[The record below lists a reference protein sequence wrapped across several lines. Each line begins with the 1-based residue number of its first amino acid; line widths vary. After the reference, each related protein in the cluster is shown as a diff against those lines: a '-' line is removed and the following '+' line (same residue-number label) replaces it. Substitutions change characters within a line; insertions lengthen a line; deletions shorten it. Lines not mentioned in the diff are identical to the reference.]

1 MIPDKL
7 IVPRMAPT
15 LATERLVLR
24 PIILDDFVGYE
35 KLMASPRSV
44 YMGGPFDQAAAWGLF
59 CHEVAL
65 WPLAGH
71 GGLSIELRATGACI
85 GQVGINH
92 GPLFPERELGWQLYE
107 GHESNGY
114 VTEATRALRD
124 WAFDE
129 LGLTTLVSYVDP
141 GNDRSIAVAKRL
153 SGVLDPS
160 APRQDDSDLVFRYT
174 PSWSASV
181 TT

>member
-92 GPLFPERELGWQLYE
+92 GPLFPRENSDGSSMRAMKAMDMLRKPPALCVT
-107 GHESNGY
+107 GHLMN
-114 VTEATRALRD
+114 
-124 WAFDE
+124 
-129 LGLTTLVSYVDP
+129 
-141 GNDRSIAVAKRL
+141 
-153 SGVLDPS
+153 S
-160 APRQDDSDLVFRYT
+160 A
-174 PSWSASV
+174 
-181 TT
+181 